1 MLKKLFILLYILSVS
16 VLTFSQDS
24 AYLHSITEYRAK
36 YMQEHEV
43 VKGDDK
49 KNMQFFPADENY
61 KIISRVERIY
71 ESPWFTMETSGK
83 VKKVHRVYAILHF
96 TLNNTTVKL
105 SVYQSQKLMAIKEY
119 AESLFIPFTDL
130 TCGEESY
137 ENGRYIDLNIQ
148 DLEGG
153 SYTIDFNK
161 AYNPYCAYIS
171 GVYNCPVPP
180 AENNLV
186 VAIRAGE
193 KKYAASH

>member
-1 MLKKLFILLYILSVS
+1 MQKIFITLSILFVAQIS
-16 VLTFSQDS
+16 FSQDS
-24 AYLHSITEYRAK
+24 VYINYIKEYQAK
-36 YMQEHEV
+36 YVQEHEV
-43 VKGDDK
+43 VKGNDK
-49 KNMQFFPADENY
+49 EKLQFFPADEKY

-96 TLNNTTVKL
+96 SLNDTAIIL
-105 SVYQSQKLMAIKEY
+105 YVYQSQKLMAIKEY

-137 ENGRYIDLNIQ
+137 DNGRYIDLSIQ
-148 DLEGG
+148 DLESG
-153 SYTIDFNK
+153 SYIIDFNK

>member
-1 MLKKLFILLYILSVS
+1 
-16 VLTFSQDS
+16 
-24 AYLHSITEYRAK
+24 
-36 YMQEHEV
+36 
-43 VKGDDK
+43 
-49 KNMQFFPADENY
+49 
-61 KIISRVERIY
+61 
-71 ESPWFTMETSGK
+71 
-83 VKKVHRVYAILHF
+83 
-96 TLNNTTVKL
+96 
-105 SVYQSQKLMAIKEY
+105 MAIKEY

-137 ENGRYIDLNIQ
+137 DNGRYIDLNIQ
-148 DLEGG
+148 DLESG
-153 SYTIDFNK
+153 SYIIDFTK